1 MIDAVNLPSPNPGD
15 EADCAALAMLN
26 GNLSGTLFDLN
37 REQLSFGRLPENDC
51 QLLEANVSRRHFQ
64 IIRDGDSYL
73 LKDNRSTN
81 GTFLNNIKL
90 EGVSPLGKG
99 DIIRAGTALLK
110 FIPAGDAERGI
121 YARLKSKTIID
132 EQTGCFSKGYL
143 LSVLDAMAGESAIT
157 GQLFCLLLLD
167 IDNFAALNEVHG
179 KAATDY
185 VLAEISRLI
194 PRNGTRQTDVF
205 ARHGSNNFAL
215 LLTGTPLTNAK
226 QVAERLRKLIKE
238 REFCYEQQR
247 LEISLSIGIAQY
259 SKETGSG
266 LDLLKRTEYV
276 LHQARKAG
284 GDRVSLHNASSF
296 GG

>member
-1 MIDAVNLPSPNPGD
+1 MTDQDPNPNPDG
-15 EADCAALAMLN
+15 AALALLN

-37 REQLSFGRLPENDC
+37 RDLLSFGRLPENDC

-64 IIRDGDSYL
+64 IIRDGDGYL

-81 GTFLNNIKL
+81 GTFLNNAKV
-90 EGVSPLGKG
+90 ERPSPLGKG

-110 FIPAGDAERGI
+110 FIPAGDPERGI
-121 YARLKSKTIID
+121 YAKLKSKLIID

-143 LSVLDAMAGESAIT
+143 LSVLEAMTKESAIT
-157 GQLFCLLLLD
+157 GQAFCLLLLE
-167 IDNFAALNEVHG
+167 IDDFAGLNQDRG
-179 KAATDY
+179 KAAADY
-185 VLAEISRLI
+185 VLVEISRLI
-194 PRNGTRQTDVF
+194 PRNGVRQSDIFTRHD
-205 ARHGSNNFAL
+205 GNDFAL
-215 LLTGTPLTNAK
+215 LLADTPLTPAK

-259 SKETGSG
+259 GKETGSG
-266 LDLLKRTEYV
+266 GDLLKRAEYA

-284 GDRVSLHNASSF
+284 GDRVSLYNASSF